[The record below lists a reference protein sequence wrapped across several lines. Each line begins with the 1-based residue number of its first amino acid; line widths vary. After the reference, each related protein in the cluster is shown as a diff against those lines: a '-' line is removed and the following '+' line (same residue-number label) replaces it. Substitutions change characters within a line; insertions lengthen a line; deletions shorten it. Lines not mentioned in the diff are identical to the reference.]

1 MPHPLNPKMSEISLD
16 DALDLNVIGFYQY
29 RLLTLCGLAWMAD
42 ALELNLLTYLSSCAG
57 VEFGLSE
64 TEKASISSVAFLGV
78 IIGSSVCGMIS
89 DQFGRRVGFLASTVL
104 TSIGGF
110 ITAFSPSYSILL
122 ISRFIVGLGLGGAN
136 IPFDLL
142 AEFLPAKQR
151 GKFLISTEY
160 FWTLGS
166 SLVSLL
172 AWLLLDQYGWRALV
186 LVVMLPVL
194 ITSIFAMFYI
204 PESPRWLLVKQRRAD
219 AEVLL
224 KESMKVNGIPNIP
237 PFQLKTNDH
246 DHSAS
251 TPWSTVLMKII
262 RDKVTLPQ
270 WIVWACMG
278 FSYYGFVLFI
288 SRIYSINDSHS
299 SSGSSKTTEGCS
311 FDYSNILYNS
321 LSEIIGVTCCMYM
334 LERVGRVNMQL
345 SFYALSAIAVFLMG
359 FELNKNYVFMII
371 GMIGRM
377 SIMTASVRSILVFVY
392 IYMIVYLLFLSLRM

>member
-110 ITAFSPSYSILL
+110 ITAFAPSYSILL

-224 KESMKVNGIPNIP
+224 KESMKVNGITNIP

-246 DHSAS
+246 DHSSS

-262 RDKVTLPQ
+262 RDKVTFPQ

-288 SRIYSINDSHS
+288 SRIYSMNDSHS
-299 SSGSSKTTEGCS
+299 SSASSTTTEGCS

>member
-89 DQFGRRVGFLASTVL
+89 DQYGRRVGFLASTAL

-151 GKFLISTEY
+151 GNFLISTEY

-172 AWLLLDQYGWRALV
+172 AWLLLDRYGWRALV

-204 PESPRWLLVKQRRAD
+204 PESPRWLLIKQRRGD

-224 KESMKVNGIPNIP
+224 KESMKVNGITNFP

-246 DHSAS
+246 DHSS
-251 TPWSTVLMKII
+251 PTPWSTVLIKII

-299 SSGSSKTTEGCS
+299 SSATTTAEGCS

-334 LERVGRVNMQL
+334 LEHVGRVNMQL
-345 SFYALSAIAVFLMG
+345 SFYALSAVAVFLMG
-359 FELNKNYVFMII
+359 FELNKNYAFMII

-377 SIMTASVRSILVFVY
+377 SIMIASVCYFSSYLYVY
-392 IYMIVYLLFLSLRM
+392 H